1 MEQTNKIFKVLVIR
15 FSSIG
20 DIVLTTPILR
30 NIKKTYPKTELH
42 FICKKEFQNVIEQNP
57 NIDKCWFLNDNLNEI
72 IVELKKEQFSCI
84 IDLHKNIRSFKIKKE
99 LSVPTYTFKKL
110 NYKKWLLTTF
120 KYNTLPKIHLVDRYF
135 EAIKKLQ
142 VPNDGFGLDFFIN
155 ETEKQ
160 KALSKLA
167 FQPNN
172 FICLVLGTAH
182 ETKSPPIS
190 LLKKIISE
198 QTRSIVLLGGKNEID
213 KASQLMNQSE
223 QENIQNLVGKLS
235 IQGSAAIIKESSLVI
250 TPDTGLMHI
259 AAALNKNIISIWGN
273 TVPQFGM
280 YPYYGNNRPEKANYK
295 ISEVKDL
302 KCRPCSKIGYNTC
315 PKKHFNCMNMQ
326 SSEQICKW
334 IKEN

>member
-1 MEQTNKIFKVLVIR
+1 MEQTNKTFKVLVIR

-57 NIDKCWFLNDNLNEI
+57 NIDKCWYLKDNLNEI
-72 IVELKKEQFSCI
+72 IAELQKEQFSCV
-84 IDLHKNIRSFKIKKE
+84 IDLHKNIRSYKIKKE
-99 LSVPTYTFKKL
+99 LRIPTYNFKKL

-135 EAIKKLQ
+135 EAIKKLKIT
-142 VPNDGFGLDFFIN
+142 NDGLGLDFFIN

-160 KALSKLA
+160 TALAKLN
-167 FQPNN
+167 FQSNK

-182 ETKSPPIS
+182 ETKSPTIS
-190 LLKKIISE
+190 LLNKIISQ
-198 QTRSIVLLGGKNEID
+198 QTSSIVLLGGKNEID
-213 KASQLMNQSE
+213 KANQLMNQSK
-223 QENIQNLVGKLS
+223 QANIQNLVGELS
-235 IQGSAAIIKESSLVI
+235 IQGSAAIINESSLVI

-273 TVPQFGM
+273 TVPEFGM
-280 YPYYGNNRPEKANYK
+280 YPYYGNNRLEKANYK
-295 ISEVKDL
+295 ISEVKGL
-302 KCRPCSKIGYNTC
+302 NCRPCSKIGYNVC

-326 SSEQICKW
+326 SSEQINKW
-334 IKEN
+334 IKAI